1 MKPFYGFTEED
12 LKRSDNIQ
20 FFMDTTDTSDEEE
33 ERTPKKAKVEEGK
46 PYAVKSSPP
55 PISTVPELFEAVEAK
70 RETPSPSTDL
80 PSSPPHHYLIAIYK
94 DGDAVPIEN
103 PTFEDLRQAFPCA
116 MSNLPPPPPPPSPP
130 SVVKEESN
138 TIIRKIN
145 PAFVEKHQCFYR
157 GKENFRVTQINNLK
171 FLVNFFAELK
181 EDLHC
186 FARMYETNF
195 FCVCVCVFRAFSF
208 FLACSDIGHLVYL

>member
-12 LKRSDNIQ
+12 LKDSDNIQ
-20 FFMDTTDTSDEEE
+20 FFMDTDTSDEEE
-33 ERTPKKAKVEEGK
+33 ERTPKKAKVDEGK

-70 RETPSPSTDL
+70 RETPSPATDL

-130 SVVKEESN
+130 SVVKEEN
-138 TIIRKIN
+138 LHQITRKID
-145 PAFVEKHQCFYR
+145 PAFIEKHQCFYR
-157 GKENFRVTQINNLK
+157 GKKTSNFTQILSSVSVK
-171 FLVNFFAELK
+171 L
-181 EDLHC
+181 
-186 FARMYETNF
+186 R
-195 FCVCVCVFRAFSF
+195 
-208 FLACSDIGHLVYL
+208 I